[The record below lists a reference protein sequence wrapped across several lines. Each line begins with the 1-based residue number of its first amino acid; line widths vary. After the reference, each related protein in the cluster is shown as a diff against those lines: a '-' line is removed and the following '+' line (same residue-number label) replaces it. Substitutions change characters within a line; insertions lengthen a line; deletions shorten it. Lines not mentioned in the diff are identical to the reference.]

1 MHNGSITLSNAFDY
15 YPEWAFRLLIP
26 PTRKNTFGF
35 IRLTLK
41 GLLIFAIET
50 FRQFDAYITHYNIKH
65 GMPTNN
71 GKSQDLITKIGR
83 YMRLSLTSNGSYVTC
98 INGET
103 AQEEQSERNVLPIHK
118 ITTMTNQAIKLM
130 ATLLLMLLATVAQAQ
145 VNHLKFMGIPLDGT
159 IDEFQTKLMEKGFK
173 KSFSDFAP
181 AIGTRVL
188 KGAFS
193 GESVDVFVFYNI
205 KTQIVYGTRVWI
217 YSGYE
222 KVDCN
227 KFENYRASLKN
238 KYKDVGLIPDNK
250 DFECNLLSMNI
261 KQSALSDDTDII
273 GNVTLETAEPRRY
286 YFYITITY
294 TDTRNGLQ
302 NKAVNDRDL

>member
-1 MHNGSITLSNAFDY
+1 
-15 YPEWAFRLLIP
+15 
-26 PTRKNTFGF
+26 
-35 IRLTLK
+35 
-41 GLLIFAIET
+41 
-50 FRQFDAYITHYNIKH
+50 
-65 GMPTNN
+65 MPTNN
-71 GKSQDLITKIGR
+71 GKSHDLITKVGR
-83 YMRLSLTSNGSYVTC
+83 YMQLSLTSNDSYVNRT
-98 INGET
+98 NGET
-103 AQEEQSERNVLPIHK
+103 AQEEQSERSGLPIQK
-118 ITTMTNQAIKLM
+118 ITTMTNKAIKLM

-173 KSFSDFAP
+173 TSFSDFAP

-193 GESVDVFVFYNI
+193 GESVDVFIYYNI
-205 KTQIVYGTRVWI
+205 KTQIVYSTSVWI
-217 YSGYE
+217 YCGYE

-227 KFENYRASLKN
+227 KFENFRASLKN

-261 KQSALSDDTDII
+261 KRNALSDDTDII
-273 GNVTLETAEPRRY
+273 GNVTLKTVEPRRY

-294 TDTRNGLQ
+294 TDMKNSLQ
-302 NKAVNDRDL
+302 NKAVNDSDL

>member
-1 MHNGSITLSNAFDY
+1 MQLGMTSNDY
-15 YPEWAFRLLIP
+15 YVS
-26 PTRKNTFGF
+26 
-35 IRLTLK
+35 
-41 GLLIFAIET
+41 FA
-50 FRQFDAYITHYNIKH
+50 
-65 GMPTNN
+65 
-71 GKSQDLITKIGR
+71 
-83 YMRLSLTSNGSYVTC
+83 
-98 INGET
+98 NGET

-130 ATLLLMLLATVAQAQ
+130 AMLLLMLLATVAQAQ
-145 VNHLKFMGIPLDGT
+145 GNHLKFMGIPLDGT

-173 KSFSDFAP
+173 TGFSDFAP

-205 KTQIVYGTRVWI
+205 KNQIVYGTRVWI

-261 KQSALSDDTDII
+261 KRNERSDDTDII

-294 TDTRNGLQ
+294 TDMKNSLL
-302 NKAVNDRDL
+302 NKAENDSDL